1 MESSNKQQLGCRTE
15 RTRGSPGEGRAEERK
30 RGSRR
35 AGAQSA
41 CAPDASRLRAGVL
54 RCVRSSHITWQ
65 GPHDQSSRTS
75 RTSWGSR
82 GWGGGDASS

>member
-1 MESSNKQQLGCRTE
+1 MESSNKQRLGCRTE

-41 CAPDASRLRAGVL
+41 CAPDASRLRAGAQ
-54 RCVRSSHITWQ
+54 Q
-65 GPHDQSSRTS
+65 GPGPPAPPGT
-75 RTSWGSR
+75 R
-82 GWGGGDASS
+82 GKLQRGRLGLWVPRSYSLI